1 MAKTQSGSKYLKSA
15 PKPLVT
21 RHESR
26 QNFPGRDILGRLL
39 TDPRMSRSWT
49 VLRSRV
55 TKPSQWERLWK
66 EITLILRRAREEP
79 KTRRKE
85 QTPLLKI
92 AKQADALAHSIE
104 GGSLDLPA
112 YQLFPDEV
120 MSILGVSNWASLDDF
135 ERATIAQDL
144 LWEWPTAPELLTELA
159 AYARHLATEKTT
171 EKRVVERATRDRE
184 SLYFVRDLGA
194 FFNSEYDTPLYGTI
208 ARIASVVLGRKV
220 TKKFVEKALSRAL

>member
-1 MAKTQSGSKYLKSA
+1 
-15 PKPLVT
+15 
-21 RHESR
+21 
-26 QNFPGRDILGRLL
+26 
-39 TDPRMSRSWT
+39 MSRSWT